1 MPEPRRPAQFR
12 RDVESQSHSL
22 RHDVFTAV
30 ETAPMTSTSKS
41 EPTSAPSNGETQLD
55 RFVKRIHSL
64 YSLPAVALEVV
75 QLTRSP
81 SVDATTL
88 TKCLQR
94 DPALVSKVLKAV
106 NSSLYGLAQPVA
118 NLQQGLALLG
128 SRPLQLLVLG
138 FSLPPDLLNS
148 QESKALTRFWH
159 LSLVRA
165 VAAKEIA
172 RRWYRL
178 PSDEP
183 FLAGLLQDLGTLA
196 LLKELGSPFARFLDS
211 ADEEEM
217 DIEEAELSALGFDH
231 RCLSSRLLGAWGLP
245 ESLVTAIGTS
255 RQHNTINS
263 LAPGIK
269 PLAEV
274 CHLADL
280 LARLLVTRHAGL
292 LSELLDALKAYRDL
306 KLLDAQSLVDGLQE
320 PVYEIAKVLSVDLPQ
335 NISYSE
341 VIREAHERVSRLLSG
356 DEVAPPAA
364 SESKVL
370 FGLSELSLAAN
381 SSLKAK
387 PSESPALTEA
397 PQKARDSASALL
409 GLLPTVIKAATRC
422 RQRRQPLSVVVL
434 RINRFDEV
442 LLLAG
447 ASDAERI
454 GPALREAILQKHRDA
469 GHQDSMHLIKQG
481 ETGFACV
488 FENVDRQQAVELAR
502 QTMVAMDW
510 WVEQECDSLVG
521 QLSISAGAATANHL
535 AKNLP
540 AQGLIDAAER
550 CVSAAA
556 MVGMSSVKSIDVL

>member
-1 MPEPRRPAQFR
+1 
-12 RDVESQSHSL
+12 
-22 RHDVFTAV
+22 
-30 ETAPMTSTSKS
+30 MTSASHAD
-41 EPTSAPSNGETQLD
+41 PIAAPPNAETQLD

-138 FSLPPDLLNS
+138 FSLPPDLLNAP
-148 QESKALTRFWH
+148 EAKALQRFWH

-196 LLKELGSPFARFLDS
+196 LLKELGSPYARFLES
-211 ADEEEM
+211 ADEEEA
-217 DIEEAELSALGFDH
+217 DIEQAELSALGFDH
-231 RCLSSRLLGAWGLP
+231 RCLSSRMLSAWGLP
-245 ESLVTAIGTS
+245 PSIVTAIGAG
-255 RQHNTINS
+255 RQFETINT
-263 LAPGIK
+263 LELGIK

-274 CHLADL
+274 CHMADL
-280 LARLLVTRHAGL
+280 LARLLVTRHAGI
-292 LSELLDALKAYRDL
+292 LSELLDACKTYRGL
-306 KLLDAQSLVDGLQE
+306 KLSDAQTLVDGLQE
-320 PVYEIAKVLSVDLPQ
+320 PVYEIAKVLSVELPQ
-335 NISYSE
+335 GISYSQ
-341 VIREAHERVSRLLSG
+341 VIREAHERVSRLLAG
-356 DEVAPPAA
+356 DDTAPAP
-364 SESKVL
+364 SETKVL
-370 FGLSELSLAAN
+370 FGLTELSLAA
-381 SSLKAK
+381 SESLKPAPTAK
-387 PSESPALTEA
+387 AIAA
-397 PQKARDSASALL
+397 PPLKDASAGGVTLA
-409 GLLPTVIKAATRC
+409 LLPTVTKAATRC
-422 RQRRQPLSVVVL
+422 RQRRQPLSLVVF
-434 RINRFDEV
+434 RINRYEEI

-447 ASDAERI
+447 GSDAERI
-454 GPALREAILQKHRDA
+454 LPALRDAVHQKHADA
-469 GHQDSMHLIKQG
+469 GHQEPMQLIKQG
-481 ETGFACV
+481 EVGLTCILS
-488 FENVDRQQAVELAR
+488 NVDRQQAVELAR
-502 QTMVAMDW
+502 QTMVALDW
-510 WVEQECDSLVG
+510 WVEQECDLLTG
-521 QLSISAGAATANHL
+521 HLSISAGAATVNQM

-556 MVGMSSVKSIDVL
+556 TLGISSVKSIDVL